1 MRNSLQLGRG
11 DGTWAQIADFAGV
24 AASDWTWGSAF
35 LDVDLDGY
43 EDLIVAAGHR
53 WDVRDADTFE
63 RIRNSYPR
71 VPWNQEQK
79 LFPRLAVPNMVFR
92 NGGDLHFSGVNAA
105 GGVGRGSANSHRL
118 ALAGLGR
125 GRALHV
131 VVAPVHAA
139 PGVHHQQSKTPR
151 RANRLQG
158 PGTH

>member
-92 NGGDLHFSGVNAA
+92 NGGDLHFTD
-105 GGVGRGSANSHRL
+105 GSAAWGVWRDSAISHGI
-118 ALAGLGR
+118 GLPDLG
-125 GRALHV
+125 GDRALDRVATRLNAPPV
-131 VVAPVHAA
+131 VYHKP
-139 PGVHHQQSKTPR
+139 SKTPR
-151 RANRLQG
+151 VADRL
-158 PGTH
+158 